1 MVARLRRIQQLCRGR
16 GLARPPLRRRALLP
30 RAPAA
35 LLRRARGAAEAEQ
48 RVAQVVDRGRRSR
61 QRELRRQPEAR
72 GVASALCP
80 SFGRCAFY
88 CIEADFCNQILS
100 LQQFSTFAHFVAA
113 PSSKFSQTL
122 QAL

>member
-48 RVAQVVDRGRRSR
+48 RVAEIVDRRRRPR

-80 SFGRCAFY
+80 K
-88 CIEADFCNQILS
+88 LW
-100 LQQFSTFAHFVAA
+100 
-113 PSSKFSQTL
+113 TL
-122 QAL
+122 RFLLYRSRFL